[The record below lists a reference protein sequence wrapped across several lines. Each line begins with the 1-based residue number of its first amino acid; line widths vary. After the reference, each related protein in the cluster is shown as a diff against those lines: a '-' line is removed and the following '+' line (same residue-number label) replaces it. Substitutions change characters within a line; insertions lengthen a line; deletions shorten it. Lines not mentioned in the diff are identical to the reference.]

1 MVAYIPVNIIMNFMM
16 IDSKTMKYLQDTLEL
31 PIGGCYSSYY
41 FVFKYN
47 TILFTIILLLSL
59 DSY

>member
-31 PIGGCYSSYY
+31 PIGGYYS
-41 FVFKYN
+41 
-47 TILFTIILLLSL
+47 
-59 DSY
+59 